1 MAKEKEA
8 EGTESQEKKTEEK
21 PPKKPGEM
29 GLMKM
34 LIMVGGTVVVLFILL
49 IVVYMVI
56 IKPDLQKMA
65 INGEGK
71 DKTEEVKEAKDD
83 DFKPEEIKKEE
94 NERFMSTGRITTN
107 PSMST
112 QFVVVDI
119 GLDFYVNEEQ
129 MKEIKKEKP
138 EESPLMLRPIASV
151 KGTVNNLLGSMT
163 VQELQ
168 SIRRDT
174 LQGMINSKLTQV
186 FLSNKMVLKEA
197 ILQEFIIQ

>member
-8 EGTESQEKKTEEK
+8 EGTESQEKEKAEK

-29 GLMKM
+29 SLMKM

-49 IVVYMVI
+49 IVVYMLI

-65 INGEGK
+65 INGEGDKAKLEEVNK
-71 DKTEEVKEAKDD
+71 DK
-83 DFKPEEIKKEE
+83 DFNPEEIKKEE
-94 NERFMSTGRITTN
+94 NERFLSTGRITTN
-107 PSMST
+107 PSMSN

-119 GLDFYVNEEQ
+119 GLDFYVNDEQ
-129 MKEIKKEKP
+129 MKEIKKDKP
-138 EESPLMLRPIASV
+138 EESPLMLRPLSSV
-151 KGTVNNLLGSMT
+151 KGAVNNLLGSMT

-168 SIRRDT
+168 SVRRDS
-174 LQGMINSKLTQV
+174 LQGAINSKLVQV

>member
-8 EGTESQEKKTEEK
+8 EGAESQEKKTEEK

-29 GLMKM
+29 SLMKM

-49 IVVYMVI
+49 IVVYMVV
-56 IKPDLQKMA
+56 IKPDLQKMSV
-65 INGEGK
+65 NGEGK
-71 DKTEEVKEAKDD
+71 TQTEEMKQEKDE
-83 DFKPEEIKKEE
+83 DFNPEEIKKEE

-112 QFVVVDI
+112 QFVVVDL

-138 EESPLMLRPIASV
+138 EESPLMLRPLSSV
-151 KGTVNNLLGSMT
+151 KGEVNNLLGSMT

-174 LQGMINSKLTQV
+174 LQSMINAKLVKV
-186 FLSNKMVLKEA
+186 FLANKMVLKEA

>member
-29 GLMKM
+29 NLMKM

-49 IVVYMVI
+49 IVVYMLI
-56 IKPDLQKMA
+56 IKPDLEKMSV
-65 INGEGK
+65 NGEGK
-71 DKTEEVKEAKDD
+71 DKTEEMKQEKDG
-83 DFKPEEIKKEE
+83 DFNPEEIKKEE
-94 NERFMSTGRITTN
+94 NERFLSTGRITTN
-107 PSMST
+107 PKMST
-112 QFVVVDI
+112 QFIVVDL

-138 EESPLMLRPIASV
+138 EESPMMLKPLSSV
-151 KGTVNNLLGSMT
+151 KGEVNNMLGSYT
-163 VQELQ
+163 VEELQ
-168 SIRRDT
+168 SISRDT
-174 LQGMINSKLTQV
+174 LQSMINAKLVKV
-186 FLSNKMVLKEA
+186 FLANKMVLKEA

>member
-8 EGTESQEKKTEEK
+8 EGAESGEKQAAEK

-29 GLMKM
+29 NLMKM

-56 IKPDLQKMA
+56 IKPDLQKMS

-71 DKTEEVKEAKDD
+71 DKTEELKEAKDGE
-83 DFKPEEIKKEE
+83 FNPEEIKKEE
-94 NERFMSTGRITTN
+94 NERFLSTGRITTN
-107 PSMST
+107 PKMST
-112 QFVVVDI
+112 QFIVVDL

-138 EESPLMLRPIASV
+138 EESPLMLKPLASV
-151 KGTVNNLLGSMT
+151 KGEVNNMLGSYT
-163 VQELQ
+163 VEELQ

-174 LQGMINSKLTQV
+174 LQSMINEKLIKV
-186 FLSNKMVLKEA
+186 FLANKMVLKEA

>member
-8 EGTESQEKKTEEK
+8 EGTESQDKKTEEK

-29 GLMKM
+29 NLMKM

-49 IVVYMVI
+49 IVVYMLI
-56 IKPDLQKMA
+56 IKPDLQKMSV
-65 INGEGK
+65 NGEGK
-71 DKTEEVKEAKDD
+71 AQTEEMKQAKDE
-83 DFKPEEIKKEE
+83 DFNPEEIKKEE

-107 PSMST
+107 PSMSN
-112 QFVVVDI
+112 QFVVVDL

-138 EESPLMLRPIASV
+138 EESPLMLRPLSSV
-151 KGTVNNLLGSMT
+151 KGEVNNLLGSMT

-174 LQGMINSKLTQV
+174 LQRMINAKLTRV

>member
-29 GLMKM
+29 NLMKM

-49 IVVYMVI
+49 IVVYMII
-56 IKPDLQKMA
+56 IKPDLQKMST
-65 INGEGK
+65 NGEGK
-71 DKTEEVKEAKDD
+71 DKTEEVKQAKDD
-83 DFKPEEIKKEE
+83 FNPEEIKKEE

-107 PSMST
+107 PSMSN
-112 QFVVVDI
+112 QFVVVDL

-138 EESPLMLRPIASV
+138 EESPLMLRPLSSV
-151 KGTVNNLLGSMT
+151 KGEVNNLLGSMT

-168 SIRRDT
+168 SIRRDS
-174 LQGMINSKLTQV
+174 LQSIINAKLTRV
-186 FLSNKMVLKEA
+186 FLSSKMVLKEA